1 MEHKDV
7 IKAID
12 GFVFEGKEL
21 DKEVELHILSCSKCR
36 VYFENSKRFVSGI
49 EKLKKVKKVF
59 DLKKSVDSYTSR
71 FSWIQKEIK
80 KRWLR
85 RIIISFLG
93 GLIIVFSVI
102 TFLYYYNSS
111 YISDELTMELMLME
125 DYVSYIYSFDEVD
138 VGY

>member
-12 GFVFEGKEL
+12 RFVFEGKEL
-21 DKEVELHILSCSKCR
+21 DKEVELHILSCGKCR